1 MQGNFD
7 YMPKDEVKD
16 NIKNIQ
22 LSVDRL
28 AVNIEHHDKI
38 LLNMNEI
45 LVSQATNSEKIT
57 QSVTKITEIQSEF
70 KEAQREN
77 NEKFDTISKQFN
89 RMTIRTICLMG
100 LILFIAHELEIQIP
114 NLF

>member
-1 MQGNFD
+1 MKNGE
-7 YMPKDEVKD
+7 YMPRSEVDE
-16 NIKNIQ
+16 NIKDIRVSLERVSIN
-22 LSVDRL
+22 L
-28 AVNIEHHDKI
+28 EHHDKI

-57 QSVTKITEIQSEF
+57 QAVTKITEIQSEF
-70 KEAQREN
+70 KEAQKEN
-77 NEKFDTISKQFN
+77 NGKFDTISKQFN
-89 RMTIRTICLMG
+89 RLTIRTIGLMV